1 MKTMKKLF
9 ALLLAVLMVMGMAT
23 TAMADDITI
32 TVKNAPDSHSY
43 AAYQIFKGK
52 LHEGVLTE
60 LQWGSDNLGS
70 ALLAE
75 LKKESSAGTKYPLF
89 SKENVNLF
97 GSATDA
103 ASVASVL
110 VGWPYNEADIQKFAD
125 VVASVI
131 YANNSDTNSAND
143 IPVAATAAAT
153 NGTCTLN
160 VNGTGTGY
168 YLIVDTTANLT
179 VEGATDFLLQ
189 IVGPTEVATKSSKP
203 TFSKSVHTALEG
215 TYTKVVDAEI
225 TDLVALSNLEKNSE
239 GKFTAAA
246 MTTLGTSNAV
256 WFKLEAK
263 LPSLFNFYN
272 QYYLKFE
279 DEVPAGLAPIE
290 GSSHNNV
297 YLLHENNTRTI
308 LDVETAVKTNKNAA
322 NEVTGYTISLDL
334 GDFKQQ
340 LKEKNITFN
349 LNDTIVLKYAT
360 RVVDKAILGKGA
372 TNGNKNTATMIFS
385 ADMNEKKDT
394 GYKTAEMTDFASVYT
409 YQATFTKV
417 DSVSK
422 VPLAGA
428 KFILYRN
435 RTINDVLTPY
445 YAIIDKDTG
454 WITDWTPA
462 ESDATKLESST
473 VTKTGDTYTG
483 GTFTV
488 KGLDALSYHLKE
500 ITPPDGYEPM
510 KETVLFTINKE
521 FGTDNTLKSVSITID
536 GGTFDG
542 LVADGSVAG
551 NINNT
556 KGTVL
561 PTTGGIGT
569 TIFYIVGGVLVLGA
583 GAAFVMKRR
592 NEEA

>member
-32 TVKNAPDSHSY
+32 TVKNAPDGHSY

-70 ALLAE
+70 ALLVE

-131 YANNSDTNSAND
+131 YANNSDTNSENN

-160 VNGTGTGY
+160 VTNSGTGY
-168 YLIVDTTANLT
+168 YLIVDTTDNLT

-225 TDLVALSNLEKNSE
+225 TDQFALSNLEKDDK
-239 GKFTAAA
+239 GKFTDAA

-272 QYYLKFE
+272 QYYLEFE
-279 DEVPAGLAPIE
+279 DEVPAGLAPIK
-290 GSSHNNV
+290 GSSHKNV

-308 LDVETAVKTNKNAA
+308 LNVDTEVTEKKDA
-322 NEVTGYTISLDL
+322 NGEVTGYTISLNL
-334 GDFKQQ
+334 GDLKRQ
-340 LKEKNITFN
+340 LADVTFN

-360 RVVDKAILGKGA
+360 HVVPNAVLGNG
-372 TNGNKNTATMIFS
+372 TTSGNKNTAKMIFS
-385 ADMNEKKDT
+385 ADMNEKNIT
-394 GYKTAEMTDFASVYT
+394 GYKTAEMTDSASVYT
-409 YQATFTKV
+409 
-417 DSVSK
+417 
-422 VPLAGA
+422 
-428 KFILYRN
+428 
-435 RTINDVLTPY
+435 
-445 YAIIDKDTG
+445 
-454 WITDWTPA
+454 
-462 ESDATKLESST
+462 
-473 VTKTGDTYTG
+473 
-483 GTFTV
+483 
-488 KGLDALSYHLKE
+488 
-500 ITPPDGYEPM
+500 
-510 KETVLFTINKE
+510 
-521 FGTDNTLKSVSITID
+521 
-536 GGTFDG
+536 
-542 LVADGSVAG
+542 
-551 NINNT
+551 
-556 KGTVL
+556 
-561 PTTGGIGT
+561 
-569 TIFYIVGGVLVLGA
+569 
-583 GAAFVMKRR
+583 
-592 NEEA
+592 

>member
-32 TVKNAPDSHSY
+32 TVKNAPDGHSY

-70 ALLAE
+70 ALLVE

-131 YANNSDTNSAND
+131 YANNSDTNSENN

-160 VNGTGTGY
+160 VTNSGTGY
-168 YLIVDTTANLT
+168 YLIVDTTDNLT

-225 TDLVALSNLEKNSE
+225 TDQFALSNLEKDDK
-239 GKFTAAA
+239 GKFTDAA

-272 QYYLKFE
+272 QYYLEFE
-279 DEVPAGLAPIE
+279 DEVPAGLAPIK
-290 GSSHNNV
+290 GSSHKNV

-308 LDVETAVKTNKNAA
+308 LNVDTEVTEKKDA
-322 NEVTGYTISLDL
+322 NGEVTGYTISLNL
-334 GDFKQQ
+334 GDLKRQ
-340 LKEKNITFN
+340 LADVTFN

-360 RVVDKAILGKGA
+360 HVVPNAVLGNG
-372 TNGNKNTATMIFS
+372 TTSGNKNTAKMIFS
-385 ADMNEKKDT
+385 ADMNEKNIT
-394 GYKTAEMTDFASVYT
+394 GYKTAEMTDSASVYT

-417 DSVSK
+417 DSVTK

-428 KFILYRN
+428 KFILFRN

-454 WITDWTPA
+454 WITDWTPD

-500 ITPPDGYEPM
+500 VTPPDGYEPM

-521 FGTDNTLKSVSITID
+521 FGTDSTLKSVSITID
-536 GGTFDG
+536 GGTSDG
-542 LVADGSVAG
+542 AVASGSVTG
-551 NINNT
+551 SINNT

-592 NEEA
+592 NEA